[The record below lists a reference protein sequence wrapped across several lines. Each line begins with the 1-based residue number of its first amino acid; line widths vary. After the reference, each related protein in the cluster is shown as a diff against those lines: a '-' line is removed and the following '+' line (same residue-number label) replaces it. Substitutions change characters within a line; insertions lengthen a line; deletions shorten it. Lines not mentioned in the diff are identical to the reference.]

1 MNIVQTC
8 VVARR
13 QCVHCWRYLK
23 VHTNCQLII
32 CLKVQKNTK
41 KLRAVKATA
50 MWSIGCI
57 FVVLLLLA
65 LCRSVS
71 ALSSGNNKIGKAI
84 INRVCAIVYTY
95 MQWSDTLLTLFS
107 DIVMYILACLFTIWK
122 VMQSIQ
128 MHCRRYKT
136 CRWICVV

>member
-23 VHTNCQLII
+23 VHTNSQLII
-32 CLKVQKNTK
+32 CLKVQKEHIPQK
-41 KLRAVKATA
+41 KLRVVKATA

-95 MQWSDTLLTLFS
+95 MQWSDALLTLFS
-107 DIVMYILACLFTIWK
+107 DIVMYILACPLQFGK
-122 VMQSIQ
+122 
-128 MHCRRYKT
+128 
-136 CRWICVV
+136 